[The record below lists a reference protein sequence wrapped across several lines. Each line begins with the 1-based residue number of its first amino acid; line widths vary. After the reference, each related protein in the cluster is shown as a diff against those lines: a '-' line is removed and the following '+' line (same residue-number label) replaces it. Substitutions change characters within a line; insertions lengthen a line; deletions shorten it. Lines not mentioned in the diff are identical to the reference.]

1 MGWQSVLA
9 QFLNGLAGASS
20 LFLLAA
26 GLSLIFGV
34 TRIVNFAHGSLY
46 MLGMYLT
53 VWLADRVGFWP
64 AVPSAALMVCFAGV
78 LIEFLLLKRIY
89 KAPELLQLLATF
101 ALVLIIQDAA
111 LWLWGPED
119 LLGPRAPGFRGA
131 VEIAGVP
138 FPAYDLLL
146 IVVGPAVLGALI

>member
-1 MGWQSVLA
+1 MSGSSVLA

-46 MLGMYLT
+46 MLGMYLA

-64 AVPSAALMVCFAGV
+64 AVPLAALMVCFVGF
-78 LIEFLLLKRIY
+78 LIEFFLLKKIFQWLPGDMLHPVQLSIQEY
-89 KAPELLQLLATF
+89 EQMLLDTGFQLEKSILFKNAGIF
-101 ALVLIIQDAA
+101 DYYILIAKK
-111 LWLWGPED
+111 P
-119 LLGPRAPGFRGA
+119 
-131 VEIAGVP
+131 
-138 FPAYDLLL
+138 
-146 IVVGPAVLGALI
+146 